1 MEATTPDNRR
11 ITGAQLIIEGEYLVF
26 SDYSEDHA
34 NSIDRDLDIEI
45 AELMALTR
53 RGKTFVESGI
63 CGYARLRDLPRLRAL
78 HATLKLCLLYT
89 SPSPRDRQKARM
101 PSSA

>member
-34 NSIDRDLDIEI
+34 NSIDRDLDIET
-45 AELMALTR
+45 AELMALPR
-53 RGKTFVESGI
+53 RGKTFV
-63 CGYARLRDLPRLRAL
+63 
-78 HATLKLCLLYT
+78 
-89 SPSPRDRQKARM
+89 
-101 PSSA
+101 